1 VRGAGGAGSGG
12 CDNITAMPALR
23 VLVADDDPVMRSVVT
38 AILKK
43 GGYQVQVAT
52 DGEQAWAA
60 LQRPDAPPL
69 AVMDWMMP
77 GLEGPEICRRV
88 RGIETATPTYII
100 LLTSRGA
107 SADIV
112 TGLRA
117 GADDYV
123 TKPPDE
129 GELLAR
135 VNVGA
140 RVAELQH
147 TLADRVKRLEEA
159 LSNVKQLQGLLP
171 ICSYCK
177 RIRDD
182 RNYWQQVESYISVH
196 SGVQFSHGYCP
207 DCYARYVKPQ
217 LDALERQV
225 NDKR

>member
-1 VRGAGGAGSGG
+1 MSE
-12 CDNITAMPALR
+12 LR
-23 VLVADDDPVMRSVVT
+23 VLVADYEPVSRTLVA
-38 AILKK
+38 AILRK
-43 GGYQVQVAT
+43 GGYEVELAA

-60 LQRPDAPPL
+60 LQQPTAPYL

-77 GLEGPEICRRV
+77 GLDGPEICRRL
-88 RGIETATPTYII
+88 RTLNSDTPTYVI
-100 LLTSRGA
+100 LLTSRDA

-112 TGLRA
+112 AGLRA

-129 GELLAR
+129 DELLAR

-140 RVAELQH
+140 RVVRLQH
-147 TLADRVKRLEEA
+147 ALADRVRRLQEA

-182 RNYWQQVESYISVH
+182 RNYWQQVEGYITEH
-196 SGVQFSHGYCP
+196 SGVQFSHSYCP
-207 DCYARYVKPQ
+207 DCFERYVKPQ
-217 LDALERQV
+217 IDELDARI
-225 NDKR
+225 DPKP